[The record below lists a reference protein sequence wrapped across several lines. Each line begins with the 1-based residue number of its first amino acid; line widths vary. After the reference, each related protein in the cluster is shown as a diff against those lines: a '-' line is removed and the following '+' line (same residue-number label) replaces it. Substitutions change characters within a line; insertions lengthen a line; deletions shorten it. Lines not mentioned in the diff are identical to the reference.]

1 MSTAAARLARHTDF
15 VLGRCRIGPDRS
27 EKLETGLEA
36 GLLSRIHPV
45 EISLKEVVNGT
56 RKRLASGQNGP
67 SIPQRPAVQQQRL
80 ANLVRHWDRSRLN
93 RRCCMHYL
101 TIVFIVWAVA
111 ATILLALLAYRS
123 TLTRYEEDCLFL
135 GDCNDHQHKEQET
148 ILARVRKV
156 QPAVRVMTVTTCI
169 MSAALVGTFIFQL
182 VQQLNT
188 PAS

>member
-1 MSTAAARLARHTDF
+1 
-15 VLGRCRIGPDRS
+15 
-27 EKLETGLEA
+27 
-36 GLLSRIHPV
+36 
-45 EISLKEVVNGT
+45 
-56 RKRLASGQNGP
+56 
-67 SIPQRPAVQQQRL
+67 
-80 ANLVRHWDRSRLN
+80 
-93 RRCCMHYL
+93 MHYL

-111 ATILLALLAYRS
+111 VTVLLALLAYRS

-135 GDCNDHQHKEQET
+135 DDCNGHQQKEQET

-169 MSAALVGTFIFQL
+169 MSAALVGTFIYQL